1 MRFSCIKP
9 SPFVI
14 KLKEKSPEKPA
25 DEIMWDMDHL
35 SDAGSD
41 YSLDEESIEKDDTVR
56 FEDQIKLHH
65 LKALM
70 EKFAHHKPT
79 DDMPPDGFVT
89 PGRIIKRE
97 SGNVTVKEFKE
108 MIHSLFKT
116 TAWDVQMENLFAKV
130 DTSADGMVDW
140 NEFCTYMLL
149 HYREN
154 DNVRKELPFKYEAH
168 YRHVSQNKV
177 VHFHC
182 KYVTLSKEG
191 ILCVL
196 DPHFLHIER
205 SYELK
210 TENEDPRALKR
221 RCKTWYTDITVMNN
235 ANKIVIS
242 STGRDL
248 RFWDISC
255 PTSFFEEFHLYALPD
270 VPLCL
275 DYWYD
280 PKFPS
285 NESLLIVGDDQ
296 GSIHLYHF
304 IKPLDRLFET
314 PFTDKEGVKKI
325 WTQDLLNHQRYV
337 RHSKLSGIHTEMIRK
352 VRYLPENDYIISS
365 SGSRTTSLVL
375 MDTQSKK
382 KTYTFKMSK
391 GVECFDFNKTLNVIA
406 TGGIDHS
413 AHLWNPFVQD
423 KPTAYLIGHMMAVVG
438 VAINE
443 ATAQVY
449 TYAKDGVVKVWDL
462 REYSCLQ
469 TYPMRFPCLQHLRSP
484 EYGSSCLILH
494 RRSLV
499 ACCGDYIGTVKL
511 GKTELANHSMPLTHK
526 AQLCCALYNSFF
538 KQVATAADDSTI
550 TVWDLTSGAK
560 SFSILEAHNKEDIT
574 SMVFNTTG
582 RKMITGARNGTIKVW
597 NFQNGHNI
605 IQFEPVAEA
614 EITGLVSLG
623 KRKGVLAVGWS
634 RQIVFYN
641 DQDAETLLVKANTSW
656 KGGQVHKDD
665 ILTVAYCPPNLLAT
679 ACFDGEIIVWSV
691 ETETIF
697 IRLRKG
703 QSWQVS
709 KRLRE
714 ALASLERTKEKPLSG
729 RVGEFSARQ
738 SVSGSSSQSS
748 HNSRPNTRHQTSH
761 RHPAGFKQAPVDKI
775 LFLKSRIINKG
786 LTEGAV
792 LISSEAGFLHFWSI
806 YGFSNNHKGC
816 FYASN
821 SVTKEESVLAMTT
834 NHDDSLLITGDTI
847 GHVYVWD
854 VSQYCLE
861 QTGKEETQR
870 PPMMKTWHAHDSAVV
885 SVEYIKEAYGSFVLT
900 ASSDCTA
907 RLWTI
912 EGHYVGTFGQSK
924 KWNLRNPSTYE
935 HPRSPWSNLEDKQQL
950 QDETLL
956 QSEQDDNPDDDVF
969 LDGSDQAVTLTNNN
983 NIVASD
989 LQPAKD
995 CTDKIDVAEDVVLPG
1010 IAASPQPDLETVTEE
1025 ARTNGKPLSVSLP
1038 SIHSPTSS
1046 REPVNKGRPKASVSI
1061 KSPPLSDSSLPM
1073 SQSRRQSDCPVLMP
1087 DKLSLKKPINPGVSD
1102 YGFTD
1107 VKTKSLHSV
1116 NTWEDDLSWV
1126 SSRSMTLSSLGSY
1139 KTSRTQSKSA
1149 PSLLGRQVDEDFARI
1164 THSRQERRQRCGGV
1178 DVKATQRFGKLCS
1191 PFQALATL
1199 KTDEV
1204 VFPTSLPMTPRM
1216 LNRGLTCSNE
1226 AELRHITLSPTPGEY
1241 CRSGFV
1247 EQGTSTSP
1255 LPAIRRMSRAS
1266 WNR

>member
-1 MRFSCIKP
+1 M
-9 SPFVI
+9 
-14 KLKEKSPEKPA
+14 EA
-25 DEIMWDMDHL
+25 N
-35 SDAGSD
+35 
-41 YSLDEESIEKDDTVR
+41 SIEKDDTVR

-70 EKFAHHKPT
+70 QKFARHEPT

-89 PGRIIKRE
+89 PGRIVKRE

-154 DNVRKELPFKYEAH
+154 DNVKKDLPLKYEPH
-168 YRHVSQNKV
+168 FRHITQNKQEIIQCV
-177 VHFHC
+177 IALDNPPR
-182 KYVTLSKEG
+182 YVTLSKEG
-191 ILCVL
+191 MLCVL
-196 DPHFLHIER
+196 DANFLHVER

-210 TENEDPRALKR
+210 NENEDPRASKR
-221 RCKTWYTDITVMNN
+221 RCKTWYTDITTMCN

-255 PTSFFEEFHLYALPD
+255 PTSFFEDFHLYALPD
-270 VPLCL
+270 VPECL

-280 PKFPS
+280 PQKPS
-285 NESLLIVGDDQ
+285 SESLLIVGDDQ

-325 WTQDLLNHQRYV
+325 WAQDLPNHQRYV
-337 RHSKLSGIHTEMIRK
+337 RHTKLPGIHTEMIRK
-352 VRYLPENDYIISS
+352 VRYLPDNDYIISS
-365 SGSRTTSLVL
+365 SGSKTSSLVL
-375 MDTQSKK
+375 RDTQGKK
-382 KTYTFKMSK
+382 KTYTFRMSK

-406 TGGIDHS
+406 TGGIDHNVL
-413 AHLWNPFVQD
+413 LWNPFVQD
-423 KPTAYLIGHMMAVVG
+423 RPTACLKGHMMSVVG

-443 ATAQVY
+443 ITAHVY
-449 TYAKDGVVKVWDL
+449 TYAKDGVIKVWDL
-462 REYSCLQ
+462 KEYSCLQ

-484 EYGSSCLILH
+484 EYGSSCLVLH
-494 RRSLV
+494 HRSLV
-499 ACCGDYIGTVKL
+499 ACCGDYIGTLNL
-511 GKTELANHSMPLTHK
+511 GKTEMASRRMPVTHK
-526 AQLCCALYNSFF
+526 TKLCCAIYNSFF

-550 TVWDLTSGAK
+550 TVWDLNSGVK
-560 SFSILEAHNKEDIT
+560 SFSILEAHSKEDIT

-605 IQFEPVAEA
+605 NQFEPIAEA

-641 DQDAETLLVKANTSW
+641 DKDAETLLVKADTSW
-656 KGGQVHKDD
+656 KGGQVHQDD
-665 ILTVAYCPPNLLAT
+665 ILAVDYCPPNLLAT

-703 QSWQVS
+703 QSCQVS
-709 KRLRE
+709 KRLKQ
-714 ALASLERTKEKPLSG
+714 ALSSLEQTKDKPSSG
-729 RVGEFSARQ
+729 KGTNSSRSHFS
-738 SVSGSSSQSS
+738 SGHSS
-748 HNSRPNTRHQTSH
+748 HSSRNSRPNTRHQANH
-761 RHPAGFKQAPVDKI
+761 KQPAGFTQAPVDKI

-806 YGFSNNHKGC
+806 YGFSNNHKGF

-834 NHDDSLLITGDTI
+834 NHDDSMLITGDTM

-854 VSQYCLE
+854 VGKYCLDP
-861 QTGKEETQR
+861 TGKEETRR
-870 PPMMKTWHAHDSAVV
+870 PPLIHTWRAHDLAVV
-885 SVEYIKEAYGSFVLT
+885 SVEFIREAYSYFVLT
-900 ASSDCTA
+900 ASTDWTA
-907 RLWTI
+907 RLWTM

-924 KWNLRNPSTYE
+924 KWNLRNPDTYE
-935 HPRSPWSNLEDKQQL
+935 HPRTPWSHLE
-950 QDETLL
+950 ERRTLL
-956 QSEQDDNPDDDVF
+956 DEILSQDQDDTPDDDVF
-969 LDGSDQAVTLTNNN
+969 VDSLDKAAELNNN
-983 NIVASD
+983 NIISPTLQSTKEGADKNVNTESEIMPSIATSLPSD
-989 LQPAKD
+989 
-995 CTDKIDVAEDVVLPG
+995 TDTF
-1010 IAASPQPDLETVTEE
+1010 SEE
-1025 ARTNGKPLSVSLP
+1025 ADKDNKAQLVTLP
-1038 SIHSPTSS
+1038 SIHTPTAS
-1046 REPVNKGRPKASVSI
+1046 REPASKGRPKVSI
-1061 KSPPLSDSSLPM
+1061 KSPPPLTNDDSPHM
-1073 SQSRRQSDCPVLMP
+1073 SKSRRESEYPLLASDKFRLR
-1087 DKLSLKKPINPGVSD
+1087 SSNAGESE
-1102 YGFTD
+1102 YGFMLDAQTR
-1107 VKTKSLHSV
+1107 SLRSV
-1116 NTWEDDLSWV
+1116 TTWEDDLGRR
-1126 SSRSMTLSSLGSY
+1126 SSRSMTLSSFGSY
-1139 KTSRTQSKSA
+1139 STGRKQSKSA

-1164 THSRQERRQRCGGV
+1164 SHSRQERRQRCGGV

-1191 PFQALATL
+1191 PFQALTTL

-1204 VFPTSLPMTPRM
+1204 LFPSSLPMTPGM
-1216 LNRGLTCSNE
+1216 LTRGLTCTNE
-1226 AELRHITLSPTPGEY
+1226 AELRNMTLSPTPGEY

-1247 EQGTSTSP
+1247 DQGTSTSP
-1255 LPAIRRMSRAS
+1255 LPAIRRMSRTS